1 MWDNEKFYENIPLH
15 QQWLKM
21 KNAESETLSPELL
34 DFKNLCQQLI
44 QLIKERDLF
53 KPIQFLISERNK
65 LKKIPGMDLK
75 NLNSLY
81 RELMFLN
88 LIQVPPALSVGMFC
102 IILIFINLI
111 YHLSFFQIYL
121 MKNIDQPSNH

>member
-21 KNAESETLSPELL
+21 RNAESETLSPELL

-111 YHLSFFQIYL
+111 YHLSFFRFI
-121 MKNIDQPSNH
+121 

>member
-15 QQWLKM
+15 QQWLKI
-21 KNAESETLSPELL
+21 KNTESETLSPELL
-34 DFKNLCQQLI
+34 DFRNLCHQLI
-44 QLIKERDLF
+44 QLIKDRDLI

-65 LKKIPGMDLK
+65 HKKLPGMNLK

-88 LIQVPPALSVGMFC
+88 LIQVPPALNVGKSFSF
-102 IILIFINLI
+102 IF
-111 YHLSFFQIYL
+111 
-121 MKNIDQPSNH
+121 

>member
-1 MWDNEKFYENIPLH
+1 MWDNEKFYQNIPLH

-21 KNAESETLSPELL
+21 KNAELETMSPEML

-44 QLIKERDLF
+44 QLIKERELF

-65 LKKIPGMDLK
+65 LKKLPGVDLK

-88 LIQVPPALSVGMFC
+88 LIQDPPALSVGMLFY
-102 IILIFINLI
+102 FIYEFN
-111 YHLSFFQIYL
+111 
-121 MKNIDQPSNH
+121 